1 MTHALGSGLGGD
13 VDCGCEGVGEFV
25 ISCMDA
31 SPVLEAAE
39 HSFDQVALA
48 IALSVERVRI
58 LAGWIVGYDR
68 QGSSFGEELSQSLA
82 VIGGVGG
89 ADGGRRQRR
98 EQRSGDTDVSELPGR
113 NLEGYRST
121 IAIDDGMDLRCPT
134 AARAPNRLN
143 LRPPFP
149 PAAQR

>member
-68 QGSSFGEELSQSLA
+68 QSSSFGEEWSQSLA

-98 EQRSGDTDVSELPGR
+98 EQRSAEIS
-113 NLEGYRST
+113 N
-121 IAIDDGMDLRCPT
+121 
-134 AARAPNRLN
+134 
-143 LRPPFP
+143 
-149 PAAQR
+149 